1 MRLAE
6 RGTAIPEG
14 AFSFPFEALRGNH
27 PFCDARA
34 ARPQL
39 TSSAQSAS
47 IAGPALTSI
56 GTTNRGSFSSAAKAR
71 KEATGRASPECS
83 ITARYGRASG
93 RPARRDRPV
102 PFALPA
108 YEESVLAE
116 GRVLAEDAKPGRMSV
131 RSTALR

>member
-47 IAGPALTSI
+47 IAGPALTSTS
-56 GTTNRGSFSSAAKAR
+56 TTNRGSSSSAAERTQGGYGAR
-71 KEATGRASPECS
+71 FAGMLDNRSLWTRIGETCAEG
-83 ITARYGRASG
+83 
-93 RPARRDRPV
+93 RPV

-108 YEESVLAE
+108 HGKRVLAE
-116 GRVLAEDAKPGRMSV
+116 GSVLAEDAKPGRMSV